1 MFGNGFN
8 QNVVATLDNRYQTV
22 ILWLASNGLNQNIVA
37 TLDNRYPTVI
47 LWLASPT
54 LVFG

>member
-1 MFGNGFN
+1 MFGNGLN
-8 QNVVATLDNRYQTV
+8 QNVVATLDNRYPTV
-22 ILWLASNGLNQNIVA
+22 ILWLASNGLNQNVVA